1 MAAGHGVVG
10 WGIWDPPSRE
20 RVRECEIETD
30 RQTDTEGTVCKITVG
45 ENIFALHKRCLCPI
59 IKSLLPQPHNA
70 VSLSN

>member
-30 RQTDTEGTVCKITVG
+30 RYRGYCMQNSSWRKYFCPAQEMSVSDNKIVT
-45 ENIFALHKRCLCPI
+45 A
-59 IKSLLPQPHNA
+59 A
-70 VSLSN
+70 AA

>member
-30 RQTDTEGTVCKITVG
+30 RQIQRVLYAK
-45 ENIFALHKRCLCPI
+45 
-59 IKSLLPQPHNA
+59 
-70 VSLSN
+70 